1 MLLGNDLRIH
11 NKIFSP
17 FSAVAVNA
25 KLQYSVVEV
34 HSPLEDVSKSKRN
47 EKGRLGNALKEQK
60 NLFLVVAS
68 DLVPT
73 LEAKWGL
80 KLVIKKTLLGSD
92 LENCRLL
99 VEVEF
104 EAVLCFFK
112 RTCGMP
118 VVKHH

>member
-1 MLLGNDLRIH
+1 MTLEHTEN
-11 NKIFSP
+11 FSP

-25 KLQYSVVEV
+25 KLQYSVIEV
-34 HSPLEDVSKSKRN
+34 HSPLEDVSMPKQS
-47 EKGRLGNALKEQK
+47 EKGRLGNVLKEQK

-80 KLVIKKTLLGSD
+80 KLVIKKTVLGSD

-99 VEVEF
+99 VEGRL
-104 EAVLCFFK
+104 EALLCFLK
-112 RTCGMP
+112 RTR
-118 VVKHH
+118 

>member
-1 MLLGNDLRIH
+1 MTLEH
-11 NKIFSP
+11 SKCYSS

-25 KLQYSVVEV
+25 KLQYSVVEI
-34 HSPLEDVSKSKRN
+34 HSPLEDASMPKQG
-47 EKGRLGNALKEQK
+47 EKGKLGNVLKEQK
-60 NLFLVVAS
+60 YLFLVVAS

-99 VEVEF
+99 IEVEF
-104 EAVLCFFK
+104 EALLCFQK
-112 RTCGMP
+112 GTC
-118 VVKHH
+118 